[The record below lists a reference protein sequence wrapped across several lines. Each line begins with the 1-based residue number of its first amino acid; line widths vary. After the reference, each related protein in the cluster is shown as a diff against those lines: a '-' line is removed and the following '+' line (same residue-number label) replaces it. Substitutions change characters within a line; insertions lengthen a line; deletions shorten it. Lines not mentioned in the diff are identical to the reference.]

1 MTLDT
6 QPPVIDEVKLDA
18 LGTALFRS
26 WGIYVTDR
34 KMIEER
40 WLRNLR
46 QVRKIYDPEIL
57 SMIPSD
63 RSKAYPG
70 VTQWMVRGTIARLMQ
85 MLWPATEKNYGI
97 KPSPLPDLSQ
107 DQLQQVLDGLVAQK
121 AQAQQ
126 IDPSQVRLDDVEI
139 EKAITE
145 FASGKAERMEIKI
158 QDDLEEM
165 EFITLARKVVKSA
178 VTYNCGVAVGP
189 LHEKVSARKWQQNP
203 YTGKYEAVTLDKFKP
218 LFEYLSPWDHYV
230 DMTAVSVDKQD
241 GTFDRHIMIRSEVE
255 ALAQREDFLS
265 ERVMKYLTDHPAGNY
280 KAQWWESVIKGEPK
294 SATAPVATKESRK
307 FEALSY
313 WGAISGHDLKAA
325 GVDIPDD
332 KVGSTFHANAWML
345 DNIVIKL
352 KLAPFGSTIKHHHYF
367 IFEDDDLSILGNGQC
382 DTLRDSQLSICE
394 TARAALDNMS
404 VIGPMVEVNM
414 DLLTPG
420 QDTVIKKHKTWYREG
435 EGQAASLPAVRNI
448 NVESHLPE
456 LQSLLGM
463 FMGFAEKES
472 GLPAPSVGDVS
483 GGGSEALRTSKNASM
498 FLGAAALPIRDT
510 VRNYDSFTIS
520 VISALVAWNQKY
532 DPNPSRDGDHN
543 VIARGSTSLIAKEVL
558 STNLNEFRASITP
571 DEMPHLK
578 TRAMLKARMKVNDLP
593 VDELMEDE
601 DVANQNIDRVQQ
613 AQEQQVQ
620 HQAELV
626 QAQVEEALAN
636 AFMRAAQAR
645 KADSSIG
652 VDVFEAIIKGLEAGQ
667 KARADESR
675 NVAEHVKAGAALIA
689 ANKPTGAKAK

>member
-6 QPPVIDEVKLDA
+6 QPPVIDEAKLDE
-18 LGTALFRS
+18 LGTTLFRN
-26 WGIYVTDR
+26 WGVYVTDR

-57 SMIPSD
+57 ANIPSD

-107 DQLQQVLDGLVAQK
+107 DQLQQVLDALVAMK
-121 AQAQQ
+121 AQGG
-126 IDPSQVRLDDVEI
+126 DPAQVRLDDVEI

-145 FASGKAERMEIKI
+145 FASGKAERMEIKV

-165 EFITLARKVVKSA
+165 EFVTLARKVVKAA
-178 VTYNCGVAVGP
+178 VTYNCGIAVGP
-189 LHEKVSARKWQQNP
+189 LHEKVQARKWQQNP
-203 YTGKYEAVTLDKFKP
+203 YTGKYEAVTFDKFKP

-230 DMTAVSVDKQD
+230 DLTATSVNKQD
-241 GTFDRHIMIRSEVE
+241 GTFDRHIMMRSEVE
-255 ALAQREDFLS
+255 ALAQRPDFLS
-265 ERVMKYLTDHPAGNY
+265 ERVMKYLRDHPTGNY

-294 SATAPVATKESRK
+294 SATAPVATRESRK

-313 WGAISGHDLKAA
+313 WGAVSGHDLKAA
-325 GVDIPDD
+325 GIDIADD

-345 DNIVIKL
+345 DNCVIKL

-382 DTLRDSQLSICE
+382 DVLRDSQLSICE

-448 NVESHLPE
+448 NVDSHLTE
-456 LQSLLGM
+456 LQALIGM

-520 VISALVAWNQKY
+520 AISALVAWNQKY

-543 VIARGSTSLIAKEVL
+543 IIARGSTSLIAKEVL

-593 VDELMEDE
+593 LDELMEDE
-601 DVANQNIDRVQQ
+601 DTANQNIDRVQK

-620 HQAELV
+620 DQAELV
-626 QAQVEEALAN
+626 RAQVEEALSTAFKN
-636 AFMRAAQAR
+636 AALARA
-645 KADSSIG
+645 ADSSIG
-652 VDVFEAIIKGLEAGQ
+652 VDVFETIIKGLEAGQ
-667 KARADESR
+667 KASAEQSR
-675 NVAEHVKAGAALIA
+675 VVAEHVKAGAALIA
-689 ANKPTGAKAK
+689 ANKPRGAAR